1 MVEVERPLRLSPG
14 APVHLTVYVD
24 DSLCEIYVN
33 ESVAL
38 STRMYD
44 HAEGDCSSRRAA
56 LSFPTFVSLRIEFD
70 ARPDGPTTALPE
82 GIATVCRALE
92 LGINYISL
100 IRMRARRRRAAQTRC
115 GSHPVLEMP

>member
-44 HAEGDCSSRRAA
+44 HAEGDWE
-56 LSFPTFVSLRIEFD
+56 LFVSQGRAEFSNI
-70 ARPDGPTTALPE
+70 RL
-82 GIATVCRALE
+82 ATD
-92 LGINYISL
+92 
-100 IRMRARRRRAAQTRC
+100 
-115 GSHPVLEMP
+115 